1 MKAFCYIRR
10 AARSLLISMGIV
22 LLGMVGSAAAVTI
35 STSSTLGGTFDNAN
49 NIDANA
55 DGINAGMS
63 SYEAE
68 EATLGNSTGTSIAE
82 WVLADPTDACPGGS
96 AVINAEEEMGY
107 GRDTIT
113 APNGDQLYT
122 YVLTATSCA
131 DEAGGFVS
139 EATSQVY
146 GGTGQF
152 AEATGDIQAT
162 ITGLWQ
168 IYDSVSMQGFGSYT
182 GTATGTLDL
191 PNFNA
196 GDGDGAGD
204 GDSDDDAGST
214 GLDCN
219 DDGIVNGLDL
229 LGIGCDS

>member
-1 MKAFCYIRR
+1 LAGPI
-10 AARSLLISMGIV
+10 
-22 LLGMVGSAAAVTI
+22 
-35 STSSTLGGTFDNAN
+35 DNAN
-49 NIDANA
+49 NIDVNA
-55 DGINAGMS
+55 DGVQAAIS
-63 SYEAE
+63 SYESE
-68 EATLGNSTGTSIAE
+68 EATFGNSTGVSIVE
-82 WVLADPTDACPGGS
+82 WVVTDPTDACPGGS

-113 APNGDQLYT
+113 APNGDQLYI

-131 DEAGGFVS
+131 DGEGRFVNG
-139 EATSQVY
+139 ATSRVS

-152 AEATGDIQAT
+152 AGATGDLQAT
-162 ITGLWQ
+162 ITGFWQ
-168 IYDSVSMQGFGSYT
+168 IYDPVSMQGFGSYT